1 MNNHLAT
8 DRPRPNRAIVAGFC
22 ASAASALVL
31 LFAHILA
38 KIIYQGTNGSVFG
51 SLIDNDLTVLAASNL
66 YLAIGL
72 HFIIGIGLSYLYMK
86 LRPSLPNDTLSA
98 GFLFMTPPFL
108 ASIFLLF
115 PLTGGGFFGME
126 YGAGILPAVGSL
138 ALHAVYGFTMIG
150 LYEKAHVLSFGL
162 TQNRGL
168 AGPPRARHWQA
179 ANGILYGTVLG
190 ATLACAMWFLLR
202 ENLIV
207 PGLPL
212 EFSFM
217 AMIFFF
223 SSMGLLI
230 GFWTGTPVRQ
240 RAETRS
246 V

>member
-1 MNNHLAT
+1 MNHSTAVV
-8 DRPRPNRAIVAGFC
+8 RPRPNRAIVAGFC

-51 SLIDNDLTVLAASNL
+51 ALIDNNLTVLAASNL

-72 HFIIGIGLSYLYMK
+72 HFIVGIGLSYLYMK
-86 LRPSLPNDTLSA
+86 LRPSLPKDTLTA
-98 GFLFMTPPFL
+98 GFLFLTPPFL
-108 ASIFLLF
+108 ASVFLLF

-126 YGAGILPAVGSL
+126 YGAGLLPGLGSL
-138 ALHAVYGFTMIG
+138 VLHAVYGFTMIG
-150 LYEKAHVLSFGL
+150 LYEKAGALSFGMV
-162 TQNRGL
+162 QNRGL
-168 AGPPRARHWQA
+168 AGPPRAHHRHA
-179 ANGILYGTVLG
+179 AHGILYGTVVG
-190 ATLACAMWFLLR
+190 APLACVMWFLMR
-202 ENLIV
+202 ESLTV

-230 GFWTGTPVRQ
+230 GFWTGTPARQ
-240 RAETRS
+240 KAALKP
-246 V
+246 